1 MQADINAGNPA
12 GEASRTGIGTKIYA
26 IGVTLADLDPGPLA
40 DLRRLSLDGD
50 NHSAPYFWRLASR
63 HKLSGPDL
71 VTWARIVRIM
81 AILTQ
86 KGRDDQKRS
95 PHEAKAKLNGWR
107 GLGTALCDGG
117 DRTWPGS
124 REAPRPV
131 FSEQRL
137 ARLLAAKGE
146 TRAELME
153 RAVRMLAAK
162 KSADA
167 GLDCVGLARF
177 LLFPDDPQH
186 ARDIARDYYAR
197 FDRAQHDATD
207 DDATDSSG
215 DDQ

>member
-1 MQADINAGNPA
+1 MQTEIVAGDRE
-12 GEASRTGIGTKIYA
+12 GEARQIPISDTIYA

-50 NHSAPYFWRLASR
+50 DHGTPYFWRLASR
-63 HKLSGPDL
+63 HRLRGPNL
-71 VTWARIVRIM
+71 PTWARIVRIM
-81 AILTQ
+81 AILTP
-86 KGRDDQKRS
+86 KGRDDRKRS
-95 PHEAKAKLNGWR
+95 PHEAKAKGNGWR

-117 DRTWPGS
+117 DRNWPGS
-124 REAPRPV
+124 GEAPRPV

-153 RAVRMLAAK
+153 RAVRMLAARK
-162 KSADA
+162 PADA
-167 GLDCVGLARF
+167 RLDCVGLARF
-177 LLFPDDPQH
+177 LAFPDDPQH
-186 ARDIARDYYAR
+186 VRDIARDYYTR
-197 FDRAQHDATD
+197 LDRAEHAATD